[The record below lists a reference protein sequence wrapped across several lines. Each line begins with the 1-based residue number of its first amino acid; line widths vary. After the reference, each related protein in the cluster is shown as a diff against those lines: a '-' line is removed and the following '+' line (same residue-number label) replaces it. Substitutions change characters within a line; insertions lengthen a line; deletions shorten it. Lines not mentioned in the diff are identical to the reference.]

1 MNYSEY
7 NMENNTNKD
16 IMNIYS
22 KKYVMNN
29 EIDLFCKEINDLIK
43 KTYNNYDNEL
53 KEHYSH
59 LIVYNNRLWIWDNL
73 EDMS

>member
-22 KKYVMNN
+22 KKYVMNKN
-29 EIDLFCKEINDLIK
+29 IIK
-43 KTYNNYDNEL
+43 FQEL
-53 KEHYSH
+53 V
-59 LIVYNNRLWIWDNL
+59 I
-73 EDMS
+73 